1 MPTVSN
7 LRVWEYVC
15 RKTDASLMLTLR
27 EQKTPLVFI
36 GHTHAAAAYA
46 AKPSGKPQDIV
57 GNSFQLQDGTRYVIN
72 VGSIGQPRDKNPKA
86 CYVIYDTAAKTI
98 NFIRLD
104 YPIAR
109 AQDKIIA
116 AKLPERLAKRLSTG
130 T

>member
-1 MPTVSN
+1 M
-7 LRVWEYVC
+7 
-15 RKTDASLMLTLR
+15 
-27 EQKTPLVFI
+27 
-36 GHTHAAAAYA
+36 
-46 AKPSGKPQDIV
+46 
-57 GNSFQLQDGTRYVIN
+57 
-72 VGSIGQPRDKNPKA
+72 GSIGQPRDKDPKA